1 MTVLLISEDYVKTNS
16 GLDDN
21 VYGKFLMPAIK
32 EAQEIGL
39 QSIIGGNLYEAIMGM
54 VADGS
59 IQNDDAF
66 DYKYLLDKHIQPY
79 LLYKTIVDLLPI
91 IGTKIANIGT
101 VVTNDEHVV
110 NLSKN
115 ERDNL
120 GTYYQYR
127 ADFYCRRMQEY
138 LCKNRTLYPELQ
150 DCDCDKMKANLT
162 SAATCP
168 IWLGGARGYNNND
181 EGYVGK

>member
-32 EAQEIGL
+32 EAQEMGL
-39 QSIIGGNLYEAIMGM
+39 QTIIGGNLYNSILGK
-54 VADGS
+54 VGDGS
-59 IQNDDAF
+59 IQDDF

-138 LCKNRTLYPELQ
+138 LYKNSMLYPELD
-150 DCDCDKMKANLT
+150 DCDCDRIKANLT
-162 SAATCP
+162 SAASCP
-168 IWLGGARGYNNND
+168 IWLGGMR
-181 EGYVGK
+181 

>member
-1 MTVLLISEDYVKTNS
+1 MTTILLISEDYVKTNS

-39 QSIIGGNLYEAIMGM
+39 QSIIGGNLYDAVLARVE
-54 VADGS
+54 DGS
-59 IQNDDAF
+59 IQDDF

-101 VVTNDEHVV
+101 VVANDEHVV
-110 NLSKN
+110 NLPKN
-115 ERDNL
+115 DRDNL
-120 GTYYQYR
+120 QTYYQYR

-138 LCKNRTLYPELQ
+138 LCKNRMLYPELN
-150 DCDCDKMKANLT
+150 DCDCDRIKANLT
-162 SAATCP
+162 SAASCP
-168 IWLGGARGYNNND
+168 IWLGGMR
-181 EGYVGK
+181 

>member
-1 MTVLLISEDYVKTNS
+1 MTTILLISEDYVKTNS

-39 QSIIGGNLYEAIMGM
+39 QSIIGGNLYDAVLARVE
-54 VADGS
+54 DGS
-59 IQNDDAF
+59 IQDDF

-101 VVTNDEHVV
+101 VVANDEHVV
-110 NLSKN
+110 NLPKN
-115 ERDNL
+115 DRDNL
-120 GTYYQYR
+120 QTYYQYR

-138 LCKNRTLYPELQ
+138 LCKNSMLYPELN
-150 DCDCDKMKANLT
+150 DCDCDRIKANLT
-162 SAATCP
+162 SAASCP
-168 IWLGGARGYNNND
+168 IWLGGMR
-181 EGYVGK
+181 

>member
-1 MTVLLISEDYVKTNS
+1 MTTILLISEDYVKTNS

-39 QSIIGGNLYEAIMGM
+39 QSIIGGNLYDAVLARVE
-54 VADGS
+54 DGS
-59 IQNDDAF
+59 IQDDF

-101 VVTNDEHVV
+101 VVANDEHVV
-110 NLSKN
+110 NLPKN
-115 ERDNL
+115 DRDNL
-120 GTYYQYR
+120 QTYYQYR

-138 LCKNRTLYPELQ
+138 LYKNSMLYPELN
-150 DCDCDKMKANLT
+150 DCDCDRIKANLT
-162 SAATCP
+162 SAASCP
-168 IWLGGARGYNNND
+168 IWLGGMR
-181 EGYVGK
+181 